1 MASKIMILFLP
12 HLTFIVYLM
21 MLSIYH
27 YIAVCLLSV
36 CETEVCIS
44 AYLYVATPEN
54 VKSAF

>member
-1 MASKIMILFLP
+1 MILFLP
-12 HLTFIVYLM
+12 HLTFIMYLKT
-21 MLSIYH
+21 LSIDH